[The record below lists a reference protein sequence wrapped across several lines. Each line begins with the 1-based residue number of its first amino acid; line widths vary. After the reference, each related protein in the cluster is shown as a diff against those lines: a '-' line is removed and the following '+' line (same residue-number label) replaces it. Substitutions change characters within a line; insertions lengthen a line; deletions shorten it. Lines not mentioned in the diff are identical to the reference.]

1 MNCLK
6 NRSYNF
12 QLIIVA
18 RKDFV
23 DYSAKSLTIFSLL
36 DLKIISNKLMY
47 VYQAYN
53 LGIHSELP
61 FPELIPA
68 DKPPEVLI
76 RLGKL
81 PVSELKKNNGGD
93 YFRGM
98 VEGLGEFSVQEGREI
113 IFEPASGVDE
123 SLMRPLI
130 LGPIMSILLRQR
142 GLLVLHA
149 SSFAANG
156 QAVAFMGESG
166 WGKST
171 LVESFHSRG
180 YSILTDDV
188 MAIDINSSSPMVIP
202 GFPQV
207 KLWPDSANAIG
218 HAPESLPRLN
228 AQTSKLAHR
237 LTSGFLQQPLPLKSI
252 YVLAFGDHPE
262 ILPLQP
268 QESFIELVRH
278 SRAVNLLCDPN
289 FVSFHFHQCQK
300 LVSNISLC
308 RLQRQRS
315 LAALPEIIKLIEDDL
330 SDINSN
336 SQSNRLFKTTV
347 AFSSIN

>member
-1 MNCLK
+1 
-6 NRSYNF
+6 
-12 QLIIVA
+12 
-18 RKDFV
+18 
-23 DYSAKSLTIFSLL
+23 
-36 DLKIISNKLMY
+36 
-47 VYQAYN
+47 
-53 LGIHSELP
+53 
-61 FPELIPA
+61 
-68 DKPPEVLI
+68 
-76 RLGKL
+76 
-81 PVSELKKNNGGD
+81 
-93 YFRGM
+93 
-98 VEGLGEFSVQEGREI
+98 
-113 IFEPASGVDE
+113 
-123 SLMRPLI
+123 
-130 LGPIMSILLRQR
+130 
-142 GLLVLHA
+142 
-149 SSFAANG
+149 
-156 QAVAFMGESG
+156 
-166 WGKST
+166 
-171 LVESFHSRG
+171 
-180 YSILTDDV
+180 

>member
-1 MNCLK
+1 
-6 NRSYNF
+6 
-12 QLIIVA
+12 
-18 RKDFV
+18 
-23 DYSAKSLTIFSLL
+23 
-36 DLKIISNKLMY
+36 MY

-61 FPELIPA
+61 LPELVPA
-68 DKPPEVLI
+68 DKHPEVLI
-76 RLGKL
+76 QLGKL
-81 PVSELKKNNGGD
+81 SASGPKKNNGGN

-98 VEGLGEFSVQEGREI
+98 VDGLGEFSVEEGREI

-123 SLMRPLI
+123 SLIRPLI

-156 QAVAFMGESG
+156 QAVAFMGDSG

-188 MAIDINSSSPMVIP
+188 MAIDTNSGSPMVIP

-207 KLWPDSANAIG
+207 KLWPDSATAIG

-228 AQTSKLAHR
+228 PQTSKLAHR
-237 LTSGFLQQPLPLKSI
+237 LTSGFLRQPLPLKRI
-252 YVLAFGDHPE
+252 YILAFGDRPK

-268 QESFIELVRH
+268 QASFVELVRH
-278 SRAVNLLCDPN
+278 SRAVKLLSNPK
-289 FVSFHFHQCQK
+289 FVSSHFHQCQN

-315 LAALPEIIKLIEDDL
+315 LAALPEIIKLIEEDL
-330 SDINSN
+330 SDIHSD
-336 SQSNRLFKTTV
+336 SQSNHLSTTQAA
-347 AFSSIN
+347 AFSGMN